1 MRIRNLELGKDHIN
15 PRLTVY
21 LDPEEE
27 EERSW
32 DSAIRIDDDGRRR
45 LLTLRIND
53 ARAS

>member
-15 PRLTVY
+15 PRWTVY
-21 LDPEEE
+21 LDPEE

-53 ARAS
+53 ASAS